1 MHGKTYR
8 FTDGE
13 ERKPETLGGQ
23 MLRQK
28 EVNYPIQ
35 LYLPLQEKKM
45 WGTVLLC
52 ILFNKTVCKCDLNVE
67 QALSW
72 KSLLQLTATQAK
84 KRLEEGRKL

>member
-1 MHGKTYR
+1 MHGKSYH

-13 ERKPETLGGQ
+13 EKARDAGWADAQTERGKLPHSTLFAPPG
-23 MLRQK
+23 
-28 EVNYPIQ
+28 
-35 LYLPLQEKKM
+35 KKM
-45 WGTVLLC
+45 WEAVLLC

-72 KSLLQLTATQAK
+72 KSLLQLTAKQAK